1 MFGSRGDGDRGSAPQ
16 LKNHEAIWYLSNT
29 GLDTMK
35 NHQATKSTFNFGLSL
50 ARWVSYGT

>member
-29 GLDTMK
+29 GPDTMK
-35 NHQATKSTFNFGLSL
+35 NHQATKSTFNFGLSS